1 MANLSSQQKQIV
13 FAEESKIIVLAAA
26 GSGKTRCIAERLKY
40 LLESGSDPAKVVA
53 ITFTNMA
60 AEEIYERV
68 GHPKGLFV
76 GTIHSYANYLLL
88 SAGIPT
94 NQYLDDEEF
103 DVLFEEVKAH
113 PECIKPVDHLL
124 LDESQDSNEQQFEF
138 ILDMINPKNYMLV
151 GDFRQSIY
159 RFNGA
164 RPDIVLSMTKEPDV
178 KVYTLDENYRCGSK
192 IIDFARRI
200 IRLCGSDYEDRS
212 IPARQVGGNVYEME
226 YNIPKII
233 NLVKD
238 KTAYNEWFVLARTNA
253 QVNAIANAFTKA
265 GIPNETFKKAQLTNN
280 ELKRRIKENTVKIIT
295 IHTAKGLEAPNVIV
309 VGAQFYNL
317 EEKCISYVAATRARN
332 TLIWTK
338 TPRKKYF

>member
-13 FAEESKIIVLAAA
+13 FAEESKIVVIAAA

-124 LDESQDSNEQQFEF
+124 LDEAQDSNEQQFEF
-138 ILDMINPKNYMLV
+138 ILDMINPKNYMFV
-151 GDFRQSIY
+151 SDFRQSIY

-164 RPDIVLSMTKEPDV
+164 RPDIILNMSKEPDI

-200 IRLCGSDYEDRS
+200 IRLCGRDYEDTS
-212 IPARQVGGNVYEME
+212 IPARQVSGNVYEME

-233 NLVKD
+233 NLIKD

-253 QVNAIANAFTKA
+253 QVSAIASAFTKA